1 MSGIGISFEKL
12 QIFRLLCE
20 LQSFS
25 MVAKAIDASQSV
37 ISRTIQ
43 DLEKNIG
50 YKLILNNQK
59 PLVLTHYGKKL
70 YEIIVQTNQ
79 DLHHI
84 EENMV
89 FATSNYKNAQIRIF
103 ISISMVLGCILAD
116 RIKYLLSSFPEIY
129 IDISFT
135 NEITMDLLNKKDL
148 VITRE
153 PYQHSLV
160 ENRFVNNYEMLFGVG
175 KEYLNKRG
183 YPKFT
188 SSLKYH
194 DFIYVKDYQY
204 NAFITEDII
213 KNISNKYM
221 IDNELAALQ
230 AIASGCGIG
239 ILPKFITKEFPTIYT
254 FELEHKLNTF
264 GIYTSVSKV
273 KLNSYIDLITDFLKN
288 EL

>member
-1 MSGIGISFEKL
+1 MASQGISFEKL

-43 DLEKNIG
+43 DLERNIG
-50 YKLILNNQK
+50 HKLILNNQK
-59 PLVLTHYGKKL
+59 PLVLTDYGKKL
-70 YEIIVQTNQ
+70 YETIIQTNE

-84 EENMV
+84 EENLLSP
-89 FATSNYKNAQIRIF
+89 TSNFKNTQVRIF

-135 NEITMDLLNKKDL
+135 NEITMDLFNQKDL

-160 ENRFVNNYEMLFGVG
+160 ENRFLNTYEMVFGVG
-175 KEYLNKRG
+175 KEYVLKKG
-183 YPKFT
+183 YPKFI
-188 SSLKYH
+188 SSLKFH

-204 NAFITEDII
+204 EAFAS
-213 KNISNKYM
+213 KNILNNISDKYL

-230 AIASGCGIG
+230 AIAYGCGVG
-239 ILPKFITKEFPTIYT
+239 VLPKFITKEFPTIYT
-254 FELEHKLNTF
+254 FELEERLNTF
-264 GIYTSVSKV
+264 DIYTSTSKV
-273 KLNSYIDLITDFLKN
+273 KSNSYIDLITDFLKN